1 MGLWSLV
8 VALLRRLVWIWEL
21 IAMGWAMGIR
31 LVGMTGIMVPLGLRL
46 SPGTLCAT
54 FQEFPRLSRLTI
66 CTRFERGL

>member
-31 LVGMTGIMVPLGLRL
+31 LVGMTGIMVPYRL
-46 SPGTLCAT
+46 ASI
-54 FQEFPRLSRLTI
+54 PRNLLHYIPRVPPPEPLNHLHTV
-66 CTRFERGL
+66 

>member
-31 LVGMTGIMVPLGLRL
+31 LVGMTGIMVPIGLRR
-46 SPGTLCAT
+46 SPGTFLRYI
-54 FQEFPRLSRLTI
+54 PRVPPP
-66 CTRFERGL
+66 